1 MIFDEDGHP
10 MTPVHCCWNDIEAE
24 VIIGLLRAHDIEASA
39 NSEVPHSVLPIIADG
54 LGEVSVLVRQNDAT
68 RAREIILNAGMNT
81 AQEQDGPPPETGG

>member
-10 MTPVHCCWNDIEAE
+10 MMTVHRCWNDIEAE

-54 LGEVSVLVRQNDAT
+54 LGEVSVLVRQDDAT
-68 RAREIILNAGMNT
+68 RAREIIHHAGMDST
-81 AQEQDGPPPETGG
+81 DEADGAPSEAGE